1 MKNID
6 LKQIRECMQGVVSSE
21 EASSCLYEVMQSE
34 GFLPD
39 TLEEG
44 ESYEN
49 HFGNMM
55 EDDEICNEMFTSLM
69 ESSNECGASV
79 KSWLKE
85 TYTSLFEDE
94 PESEESGDDEE
105 EHYGIGS
112 DPNDPEPTKKKAV
125 RNPDAETF
133 DDIEGNLYEDEPTEE
148 GSDNPAVA
156 KLNKISEFAGVLIS
170 QIQPGQELEGW
181 MEDMIT
187 MAYQDLAFVSLHLT
201 GGMSGGAP
209 APAPETEPSEP
220 EAMVQPQMSLM
231 GSLEEED
238 EEDDDEEGGN
248 DAKYLIRMK
257 GELNKSLLKFTQSMS
272 KLVSMMSDHGGLKAS
287 LAQQG
292 GESEYDYFN
301 RLIKKGAGDF
311 NTQRTF
317 KYLYSPASQTL
328 AKEGGRLFGA
338 NLDEAGDI
346 LSDIFALQEYIIK
359 KEMAVSKLEQTGAN
373 KRAAHAEPDVDVDV
387 EDDDVDKAATMA
399 AAGAKSGISFAN
411 KGVPAGND
419 FDDDDDDSIFENE
432 LPKFVPVKGKGVE
445 SDNKTNAKKENT
457 AGEEAAKETQET
469 VEQKSDE
476 LTNQKFSPNMETG
489 YQKQLRN
496 FHLGYKNPLN
506 VDYTNEPSE
515 SFKKRVE
522 LEITTGDSRP
532 RDEKIVGKKANIDAE
547 STKRTGEAIIAASRD
562 NQKFAD
568 ADYQPNPELNITMP
582 YEKTSIT
589 GSKSLKTSKT
599 IEGKNHNVNE
609 ELERIKRLFGY
620 EDQKL
625 TEGVET
631 KKATL
636 QEDERFMKSI
646 SKKKFI

>member
-6 LKQIRECMQGVVSSE
+6 LKQIRECMQSVVSSN

-55 EDDEICNEMFTSLM
+55 EDDDICNEMFTSLM

-79 KSWLKE
+79 KKWLKE

-94 PESEESGDDEE
+94 PETDDDDETHFDNDEDDDEE
-105 EHYGIGS
+105 EHYGVGVDI
-112 DPNDPEPTKKKAV
+112 NDPPIITKKAV
-125 RNPDAETF
+125 RNPDAETY
-133 DDIEGNLYEDEPTEE
+133 DDVADNIYEDNDEN
-148 GSDNPAVA
+148 GDNPAVT
-156 KLNKISEFAGVLIS
+156 KLNKISEFAGVLID
-170 QIQPGQELEGW
+170 QIKPGQELESW

-201 GGMSGGAP
+201 GGASKAITP
-209 APAPETEPSEP
+209 TETEPTEP
-220 EAMVQPQMSLM
+220 ETMIQPQMSLM

-238 EEDDDEEGGN
+238 DEDDDEGN

-257 GELNKSLLKFTQSMS
+257 GELSKSLMKFTQSMS
-272 KLVSMMSDHGGLKAS
+272 KLVSMMSDHGGIKTFLLK
-287 LAQQG
+287 QD

-301 RLIKKGAGDF
+301 RLIKKGSGDF
-311 NTQRTF
+311 NMQRMF

-328 AKEGGRLFGA
+328 AKEGGRLFGD

-346 LSDIFALQEYIIK
+346 LSDIFGLQEYIIK
-359 KEMAVSKLEQTGAN
+359 KEIAVSKLEQTGAN
-373 KRAAHAEPDVDVDV
+373 KRAAHAEPDIDVDV
-387 EDDDVDKAATMA
+387 EDDDLDKAATMA
-399 AAGAKSGISFAN
+399 AAGAKSGINFSN
-411 KGVPAGND
+411 KSAIPAGGND
-419 FDDDDDDSIFENE
+419 FEDDEDDLFENE
-432 LPKFVPVKGKGVE
+432 LPKFAPVKGKSVDSE
-445 SDNKTNAKKENT
+445 NKTNANKENT
-457 AGEEAAKETQET
+457 ESETAAEDS
-469 VEQKSDE
+469 QKTIQQKTDE
-476 LTNQKFSPNMETG
+476 LTNQKFSPNMENG
-489 YQKQLRN
+489 QQKEMRN

-506 VDYTNEPSE
+506 LDFSNDVSDSY
-515 SFKKRVE
+515 KKRVE

-547 STKRTGEAIIAASRD
+547 STKRTGEAIIQASKD

-568 ADYQPNPELNITMP
+568 ADYQGNPILTKNEP
-582 YEKTSIT
+582 YERTSIT
-589 GSKSLKTSKT
+589 GSKTMK
-599 IEGKNHNVNE
+599 GKGVNE

-625 TEGVET
+625 TEDVET
-631 KKATL
+631 KKSTI
-636 QEDERFMKSI
+636 QEGERFMKSI
-646 SKKKFI
+646 SKKKFL